1 MPLLPAAP
9 GSGKEVA
16 GEVAEDGDEDEDPGT
31 ASSRRTMAA
40 AWRRS
45 TASHVFFTSRPLKPW
60 ETFARVSI

>member
-9 GSGKEVA
+9 GSAEEEAEDGD
-16 GEVAEDGDEDEDPGT
+16 EDGDEDEDPGT